1 MKIEEKVNL
10 KKKSNFGENQ
20 NGIKLSVYG
29 VENKNFF

>member
-1 MKIEEKVNL
+1 MKIEEKVNT

-29 VENKNFF
+29 VNIENSI